1 VWRGG
6 TATAAAA
13 VVEASAAVAPA
24 AAAAA
29 AATTISTRCS
39 SYEASAGNLVEADHG
54 CDASW
59 RGGALVGAC
68 RRRWRRRRQQR
79 RRRRVLRG
87 RGECTAAAV
96 CASGVRARRPWKPAK
111 TRGREQPPPSPSTVT
126 ATAATSSTRTTTTT
140 TTATTTTTIPRGA
153 SRAAAKIP

>member
-6 TATAAAA
+6 TGAAAAATAA
-13 VVEASAAVAPA
+13 A

-29 AATTISTRCS
+29 AATILIQSS
-39 SYEASAGNLVEADHG
+39 SYKAFTSAGNPVEADHG

-68 RRRWRRRRQQR
+68 RRWRRRRQQR
-79 RRRRVLRG
+79 RRRRVLRGLRG

-111 TRGREQPPPSPSTVT
+111 TRGREQPPLSSSPISLLPSTVAP
-126 ATAATSSTRTTTTT
+126 ATTKTTISTTLAREGSSQVTT
-140 TTATTTTTIPRGA
+140 TTATATTLL
-153 SRAAAKIP
+153 